1 MKYLF
6 LLLLQFCNMSNNLF
20 LKISSAFKVGQ
31 LVKIV
36 LCMLP
41 ILFINSAQAQFAT
54 SGVGLYKDNIFW
66 LDWGNNNDVI
76 TSGKTITS
84 GYNIASPATTA
95 NRLDITCT
103 ASNVTSSSGGVSVY
117 TPGTW
122 SGDALE
128 SLYKKTVSGSST
140 NTLSIGLSNTTL
152 GASAN
157 LTISCSATLGGS
169 AFALSGLVF
178 ADGEQ
183 SSSLEFVSAIVPPT
197 ANVRIIDGFRSCT
210 NRTSTVQKTVI
221 SAVNTE
227 YTIRNTSG
235 QCSGG
240 KGPGLVGYLENTNT
254 ARFSIKGE
262 GKSAIAIGVMVD
274 LDFSEALPSTYGIAT
289 HSIVPAWSGGL
300 AVPSVAFSD
309 SATWATRA
317 TPLVKLGNTVSPD
330 VNASNSV
337 GSADVNGLSKKT
349 VSGVNGFADVG
360 VPTPDSTFTIPSVS
374 CSGGGKVAGW
384 IDFNGNGAFDSSEKS
399 NVATCAAGTGT
410 VSLSW
415 TVPAVGTAYKTQ
427 LSTALR
433 LRTALSTSEITNAT
447 GLANSGEVEDYFLA
461 LGTVELKLVKQWDG
475 LVTGDQV
482 SIPAT
487 TGLITA
493 NTNAFTSTSTKTNS
507 TSSNTIVVS
516 PTEVVTLP
524 SETFTPATAED
535 EYKTASWVCSDGTN
549 PSTTVA
555 QGGDFTIPSA
565 SVGKTISCTLT
576 NTAIEVEGLKTASPA
591 SGTTVETG
599 DLITYT
605 LKVTV
610 SGGPLKKELK
620 LTDTLGT
627 GLTLVASTLPSGC
640 TASGQ
645 VITCKLAANTADGD
659 HSFVY
664 KATVNGAAGT
674 AANPSVKNKLVLDK
688 GTCDN
693 CDNEHPVTRKTVVA
707 SQKSSVPAPN
717 TSVVEATIITYTL
730 STTVTGDSTTS
741 EIVLTDGIR
750 LGLNFFGSV
759 PSGCTLASRVLTCKL
774 PVGTVEGTYN
784 FEYRTIVNKDGIT
797 TAPTGGIVNLL
808 EVNQGDCSPC
818 EIKHPVGVADDGA
831 ITILKSSNPV
841 NGSKVKIG
849 DTITYTLSVEVAG
862 SPLTE
867 GLVLDDELGSGLT
880 LTGAAPVGCSFDGS
894 NAINCGL
901 SIGTAPGTYTFVY
914 QAIVNNKASSGGIN
928 NKVTSNQGFCS
939 SCETNHN
946 STKVDTFK
954 RVSGVNREN
963 GTSVFIGD
971 TLNFTVTVVVTGG
984 ATDTDVVLTDT
995 LSKGLSLSS
1004 IPEGCTGK
1012 NRKIVCTLPKDS
1024 PEGRYNFKY
1033 SAVVTSD
1040 AANVVRNKVVP
1051 SSGSCKL
1058 GCETETKVSRK
1069 AVLRVTKTTD
1079 KKLFKIGDFVRYKIL
1094 VENLE
1099 EFDTTEFFIFD
1110 QPAPGLSFVPSSVRV
1125 TGDTTWS
1132 VSQSFPLIIKG
1143 LNIAAGKKLTIEYLM
1158 KINSGAGR
1166 GALCNSAVADDDSD
1180 YVTSNQSKACITRL
1194 SDPDFEDTRIFG
1206 TVFEDL
1212 NNNGVQDEGEL
1223 GIPGARLV
1231 TATGLS
1237 IETDYAGRYHIEG
1250 IDPGQ
1255 LTRGRNFIVKLELN
1269 SFVDKV
1275 KLTTPNPLVKRL
1287 TWGLPAQYNFGVKKL
1302 N

>member
-1 MKYLF
+1 
-6 LLLLQFCNMSNNLF
+6 MSNYLF
-20 LKISSAFKVGQ
+20 LKISSAFKVAQ
-31 LVKIV
+31 LFKMV
-36 LCMLP
+36 LFLLP
-41 ILFINSAQAQFAT
+41 FLLINSAQAQFAT

-66 LDWGNNNDVI
+66 IDWGNNNDVI

-122 SGDALE
+122 SGDALDAI
-128 SLYKKTVSGSST
+128 YKKTVTGSSA
-140 NTLSIGLSNTTL
+140 NTLSVGLSNTTL

-157 LTISCSATLGGS
+157 LTVSCSATLGGT

-183 SSSLEFVSAIVPPT
+183 SSTLEFVGAIVPPT

-210 NRTSTVQKTVI
+210 NRTSTVQKTVL
-221 SAVNTE
+221 SATNTE
-227 YTIRNTSG
+227 YIFRNASG
-235 QCSGG
+235 QCGGG
-240 KGPGLVGYLENTNT
+240 KGPGLVGYLENTNS
-254 ARFSIKGE
+254 ARFTIKGE

-274 LDFSEALPSTYGIAT
+274 LDFSEALPSTYGVAT
-289 HSIVPAWSGGL
+289 HTIIPAWSGGL
-300 AVPSVAFSD
+300 AVPSVAFND
-309 SATWATRA
+309 SVNWASRA
-317 TPLVKLGNTVSPD
+317 TPLVKLGNTVTPD

-337 GSADVNGLSKKT
+337 GSTDVDGLSKKT
-349 VSGVNGFADVG
+349 VSGVSGFADVG
-360 VPTPDSTFTIPSVS
+360 IPLPNSTYQISSVK
-374 CSGGGKVAGW
+374 CSGPGKVAGW
-384 IDFNGNGAFDSSEKS
+384 IDFNGNGTFDSTEKS
-399 NVATCAAGTGT
+399 NVADCAAGSNT
-410 VSLSW
+410 VNLTWS
-415 TVPAVGTAYKTQ
+415 VPVVGTSYKTQ

-433 LRTALSTSEITNAT
+433 LRTAITAAEITNPT

-461 LGTVELKLVKQWDG
+461 LGSVELKLVKQWDG
-475 LVTGDQV
+475 LVSGDQV
-482 SIPAT
+482 NIPAT
-487 TGLITA
+487 TGLISA
-493 NTNAFTSTSTKTNS
+493 NTTEFISTSTKTNS

-524 SETFTPATAED
+524 SETFTPSTAVD

-555 QGGDFTIPSA
+555 QGDNFTIPSE
-565 SVGKTISCTLT
+565 SIGKTITCTLT
-576 NTAIEVEGLKTASPA
+576 NKAIGVVGLKTASPA

-640 TASGQ
+640 TATGQ
-645 VITCKLAANTADGD
+645 VITCKLAENTADGV

-674 AANPSVKNKLVLDK
+674 AANPKVTNKLVLDK
-688 GTCDN
+688 GTCDS
-693 CDNEHPVTRKTVVA
+693 CENEHPVTRKTVVA

-717 TSVVEATIITYTL
+717 TSVVEGRIINYKLT
-730 STTVTGDSTTS
+730 TTVTGNSTAS

-750 LGLNFFGSV
+750 LGLTFLGPL
-759 PSGCTLASRVLTCKL
+759 PSGCTILSRVLTCRL

-784 FEYRTIVNKDGIT
+784 FEYRTIVNADGL
-797 TAPTGGIVNLL
+797 ASNATGGIVNLL

-818 EIKHPVGVADDGA
+818 DIRHPVIEAQAGA
-831 ITILKSSNPV
+831 ITTQKSSSPA

-849 DTITYTLSVEVAG
+849 DTITYTISVEVEG

-867 GLVLDDELGSGLT
+867 PLLLDDELGSGLT
-880 LTGAAPVGCSFDGS
+880 LTGTAPAGCSFNSS
-894 NAINCGL
+894 NAISCGL
-901 SIGTAPGTYTFVY
+901 DIGTEPGTYTFVY

-928 NKVTSNQGFCS
+928 NKVTSNKGFCPL
-939 SCETNHN
+939 CETNHN

-995 LSKGLSLSS
+995 LSKGLTLSS

-1040 AANVVRNKVVP
+1040 AANVVGNKVVP

-1069 AVLRVTKTTD
+1069 VVLRVTKTTD
-1079 KKLFKIGDFVRYKIL
+1079 KKLFKIGDFVKYKIL

-1125 TGDTTWS
+1125 VGDTTWS

-1166 GALCNSAVADDDSD
+1166 GTLCNSVVADDDSD

-1231 TATGLS
+1231 TASGLS

-1255 LTRGRNFIVKLELN
+1255 LTRGRNYIVKLELN
-1269 SFVDKV
+1269 SLIDKV

-1287 TWGLPAQYNFGVKKL
+1287 TWGLPAQYNFGIKKL